1 MTDTFNAYK
10 EADARDLPGS
20 SNQDLNRSMESLILD
35 DEPSTSQAVIPST
48 PVVPPPP
55 VVRPVVKQFELKKL
69 VGGFCTFFL
78 YSVLFYSLHIL
89 DMDQFGLSIKKGTVS
104 LPGAPGDQLGI
115 FIQSNN
121 RGSHTNT
128 VIRHDQL
135 LKIDWKKSSATS
147 PLQTVDLTVDIDNL
161 QVVARKLSKIPTN
174 VMCTVHIRRL
184 VVTST

>member
-1 MTDTFNAYK
+1 
-10 EADARDLPGS
+10 
-20 SNQDLNRSMESLILD
+20 
-35 DEPSTSQAVIPST
+35 
-48 PVVPPPP
+48 
-55 VVRPVVKQFELKKL
+55 
-69 VGGFCTFFL
+69 
-78 YSVLFYSLHIL
+78 
-89 DMDQFGLSIKKGTVS
+89 MDQYGISIKKGTTS
-104 LPGAPGDQLGI
+104 LPGEPADQPGI
-115 FIQSNN
+115 FIQNNN

-184 VVTST
+184 AVTT